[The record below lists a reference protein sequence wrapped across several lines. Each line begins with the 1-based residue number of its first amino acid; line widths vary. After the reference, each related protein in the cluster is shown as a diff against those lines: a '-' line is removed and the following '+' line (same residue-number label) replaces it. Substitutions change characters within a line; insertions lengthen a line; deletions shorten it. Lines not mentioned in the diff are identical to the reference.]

1 MSEIL
6 SPKYKFVKDG
16 VFYYSAA
23 FPKSIAATIRLL
35 ELHFLCVLIWR
46 TSWRR
51 RQERLLINWMS
62 IGFI

>member
-1 MSEIL
+1 MSETL

-35 ELHFLCVLIWR
+35 ELHFFAYSFGEHRGGEGKKGC
-46 TSWRR
+46 
-51 RQERLLINWMS
+51 
-62 IGFI
+62 